1 MGEHEIKKKMESNAS
16 FLNEAK
22 ALAASTEDEKE
33 IHELM
38 NLEDI
43 IHGINIRRDLKN
55 KTRFGT
61 LSHSLIKNSFL
72 TEDDFIY
79 LFEVLQ
85 GRYEMS
91 SCAYKDYVKGQ
102 INELCIEAIE
112 RNFNNVRAM
121 VFAKHPAIKNLKAI
135 RERLKWNT

>member
-1 MGEHEIKKKMESNAS
+1 MGENEIKQKMESNTS
-16 FLNEAK
+16 FLNETK
-22 ALAASTEDEKE
+22 ALAISTEDAKE

-38 NLEDI
+38 NLEDL

-61 LSHSLIKNSFL
+61 LSPSLIKNSFL
-72 TEDDFIY
+72 TEDDFMY

-91 SCAYKDYVKGQ
+91 SCAYKDYVKAQ
-102 INELCIEAIE
+102 INELCVEAIKRE
-112 RNFNNVRAM
+112 FISVRAM
-121 VFAKHPAIKNLKAI
+121 VFAKHPAIRNLKAV
-135 RERLKWNT
+135 RELM